1 MAKLLKLVEKMLR
14 LPSELR
20 YEEVIKVLE
29 AFDWQFINTDGS
41 HFIYAKGDVQITVVR
56 HHNKV
61 KRGYIR
67 EIIEILNLEEWYEQN
82 KK

>member
-1 MAKLLKLVEKMLR
+1 MLR
-14 LPSELR
+14 LPPEIR
-20 YEEVIKVLE
+20 FDEVTNVLE
-29 AFDWQFINTDGS
+29 TFDWQLINTDGS
-41 HFIYAKGDVQITVVR
+41 HFIYTKGDVQITVVKHR
-56 HHNKV
+56 NKI